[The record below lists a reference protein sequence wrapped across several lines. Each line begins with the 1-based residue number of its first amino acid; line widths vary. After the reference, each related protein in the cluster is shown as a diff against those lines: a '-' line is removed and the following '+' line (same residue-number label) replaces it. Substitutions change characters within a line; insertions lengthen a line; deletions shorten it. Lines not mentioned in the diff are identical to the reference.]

1 MIYRT
6 ADLDYIYVRVGTKD
20 KTLNEMSDAEFTNWA
35 EEKFGIEIKDDINA
49 LGTPWT
55 PQQKVDFLNDMVK
68 RNEGNP
74 VVVMV
79 KREVRNEWDKGVKHE
94 DNAN

>member
-6 ADLDYIYVRVGTKD
+6 ADLDYIYVRIGSKD
-20 KTLNEMSDAEFTNWA
+20 KTLNEMTDSEFVDWA
-35 EEKFGIEIKDDINA
+35 TERFGIEIKDDMNA
-49 LGTPWT
+49 QNTPWT

-74 VVVMV
+74 VVVMI
-79 KREVRNEWDKGVKHE
+79 KREARDEFDRGNKNE
-94 DNAN
+94 

>member
-6 ADLDYIYVRVGTKD
+6 ADLDYIYVRVGSKD
-20 KTLNEMSDAEFTNWA
+20 KTLNEMSDIEFTDWA
-35 EEKFGIEIKDDINA
+35 EEKFGIEIKDDISAQN
-49 LGTPWT
+49 TPWT

-74 VVVMV
+74 VVVMI
-79 KREVRNEWDKGVKHE
+79 KREARNEFDRGIKNE
-94 DNAN
+94 